1 MKIATLQVSA
11 LFTAHGSDVQYEEG
25 FDPDATHD
33 YPGQGQALLVY
44 DNGRWELLTSEEE
57 AGISTHGYMQH
68 KEMFEAITEAQQ
80 RLQDLD
86 YEVGFKLKADDPD

>member
-44 DNGRWELLTSEEE
+44 DDGRWELWTSEEE

-68 KEMFEAITEAQQ
+68 TDMFEAITDA
-80 RLQDLD
+80 RKLLQDLG
-86 YEVGFKLKADDPD
+86 YELEFKLKADDPD